1 MIKFFAFLM
10 LRNTTSTPQTQ
21 WNTHPKPIPSWTVID
36 KNRNMPF
43 INTIRMKPFFSPDG
57 EEYIIDYIDVE
68 TCGLDRPQKTDIMS
82 LVQSESGS
90 LP

>member
-1 MIKFFAFLM
+1 MIKLFAFLM
-10 LRNTTSTPQTQ
+10 LRNTTSTQTPHTQ
-21 WNTHPKPIPSWTVID
+21 PNPISSWTVID
-36 KNRNMPF
+36 KNRNMHF

-68 TCGLDRPQKTDIMS
+68 TRGLDRPQKADNFS

-90 LP
+90 IP